1 MSVISLLQTWI
12 CEYHRFCILST
23 LLIHNSNALD
33 KEMDCKFSEIVTYH
47 EKKAKEAPGTDVRYL
62 EHKESASNHSNLKSS
77 ARSVGPIT
85 PHAQQAIDK
94 RPLRMR
100 MKVDTPGL
108 TEGQIKPKAV
118 AHEITS
124 ITPEQVKQLRE
135 DFGDESQSELQPR
148 RIVCSEKGWQT
159 PSRASASQPELRS
172 QRNLRSAGPKPKSL
186 SPAIERWTE
195 NHPDWAD
202 DWRIDLVYERTVVGK
217 SDVERLDEGQ
227 LLNDVIISFYLKY
240 LHKQLEDRDDQIAQK
255 VYFFNSFFWDKLKPK
270 RGTVN
275 YEGVKNWTAK
285 VDLLSFDYIIVPIN
299 EHAHWYVAMICNA
312 KALLSSNDIASESE
326 EPGSDKPR
334 DQVDGAAE
342 DDVSE
347 ATAND
352 TMKKIAVDV
361 SHISIED
368 EPAEPAS
375 NHQGED
381 KRTAATKKTK
391 AAKRGNP
398 RKYDPKATRVIT
410 LDSLDGTHSAVST
423 ALKSYLQHEIEAK
436 KGLRVEA
443 PATIGMSARD
453 IPTQP
458 NFTDCGVY
466 LLGYMREFMKDPDR
480 FATNILQREERTWNF
495 DAPTLRKEIRNLIF
509 KLQKEHQQDQER
521 QRRERAHAKRQRLK
535 PREVATT
542 PGSHSRSSVEPP
554 FRESPAPPP
563 GSAANSRQA
572 TPAPAERSLSR
583 AAIGRNAHPAQ
594 EEPHLPPPAAG
605 DTPVNINNV
614 SMIVNVDESIEESI
628 LHSPVAAS
636 KPVESIEL
644 DSGDD
649 IPEPLAAKRTP
660 TTGHTPRNGGQKT
673 ATPAP
678 AYDEKKFLAPLPS
691 SPPESSPVK
700 SKPFE
705 RGINQNRPD
714 VVKTP
719 GSHSGIYGRRHGA
732 GRGRVTKSE
741 VIPSSSEEEAG
752 GKKVKKKSPTID
764 LTNE

>member
-1 MSVISLLQTWI
+1 M
-12 CEYHRFCILST
+12 
-23 LLIHNSNALD
+23 LLIHNSDALD
-33 KEMDCKFSEIVTYH
+33 KEMDRKSFEIVTYH
-47 EKKAKEAPGTDVRYL
+47 EKKAKEVPDTDVQYL
-62 EHKESASNHSNLKSS
+62 EHKESARNHSNLKSS
-77 ARSVGPIT
+77 ARSVGPVT

-118 AHEITS
+118 AHDITS

-148 RIVCSEKGWQT
+148 RIVRNEKGWQT
-159 PSRASASQPELRS
+159 PSRASASQPEPRP

-202 DWRIDLVYERTVVGK
+202 DWRIDLVYERTVVGT

-240 LHKQLEDRDDQIAQK
+240 LHKQLEDRDDQMAQK

-312 KALLSSNDIASESE
+312 KDLLSSNNTASESE

-368 EPAEPAS
+368 EPAEAAS
-375 NHQGED
+375 THQEEG
-381 KRTAATKKTK
+381 KRTPAAKKTK

-423 ALKSYLQHEIEAK
+423 ALKIYLQHEIEAK

-509 KLQKEHQQDQER
+509 KLQKEYQQDQER

-535 PREVATT
+535 PREAPTT
-542 PGSHSRSSVEPP
+542 PGLHARSSVEPP

-572 TPAPAERSLSR
+572 TPVPAERSLSR
-583 AAIGRNAHPAQ
+583 AAIDRNTHPAH
-594 EEPHLPPPAAG
+594 EEPHLPPPAAV
-605 DTPVNINNV
+605 DTPVNTNNV
-614 SMIVNVDESIEESI
+614 SMIVNVDESIEENI
-628 LHSPVAAS
+628 PHSPAAAS

-649 IPEPLAAKRTP
+649 APEPSAAKRTP
-660 TTGHTPRNGGQKT
+660 MTGHTRNGGQKT

-678 AYDEKKFLAPLPS
+678 TYDERKFLSPLPS
-691 SPPESSPVK
+691 SPPERPPVK

-705 RGINQNRPD
+705 RGINQDRLD
-714 VVKTP
+714 VAKTQ
-719 GSHSGIYGRRHGA
+719 GSHSGIPYARRHGA
-732 GRGRVTKSE
+732 ARGRVTKSE
-741 VIPSSSEEEAG
+741 IIPSSSEEEAG